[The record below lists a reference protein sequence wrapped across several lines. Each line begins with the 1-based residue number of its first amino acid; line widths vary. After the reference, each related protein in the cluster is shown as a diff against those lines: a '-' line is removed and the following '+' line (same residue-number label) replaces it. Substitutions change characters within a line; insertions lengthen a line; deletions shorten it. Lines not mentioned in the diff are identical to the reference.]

1 MAERNTRLN
10 APQTHRHGKLS
21 ADVPQLWLFRRHSG
35 DWATHRGI
43 EKCNDLASSRR
54 FGGSVQSCPTGNGH
68 RHRNTIFR
76 RTLPDCDPGDR
87 SVVGGDI
94 LQRRPSF
101 KAARFIAP
109 PFFLAESSRRRRL
122 RRRRAKNESAALA
135 RRDSA
140 SVTGEG
146 KIGGRPEAAR
156 PFVYAANG
164 GSSVSGPLLS
174 SVRGAMLAERSK
186 ATRAAAFT
194 LPTPPRDV

>member
-1 MAERNTRLN
+1 MAKRNTRLN
-10 APQTHRHGKLS
+10 APETHRHGRLS

-43 EKCNDLASSRR
+43 EKCNDLASSLR
-54 FGGSVQSCPTGNGH
+54 FGGSVQSCPTRNGH

-109 PFFLAESSRRRRL
+109 PFFLAESARRRRL
-122 RRRRAKNESAALA
+122 RRRRAKNESVALA
-135 RRDSA
+135 RRGSA
-140 SVTGEG
+140 SITGAR
-146 KIGGRPEAAR
+146 KNRWATKGRP
-156 PFVYAANG
+156 PCCYAANG

-174 SVRGAMLAERSK
+174 SVRGTMLAERSK